1 MNQNISQIS
10 RRLMAVVGLA
20 LVLASHACAEKK
32 LAEQAPAKALEAAA
46 PNPAAQRSASASGV
60 SALDGSRE
68 NVPGWWF

>member
-10 RRLMAVVGLA
+10 QRLMAVVGLA

-32 LAEQAPAKALEAAA
+32 LAVQTPGKALKAVA
-46 PNPAAQRSASASGV
+46 PNPAAARSASASEF
-60 SALDGSRE
+60 SAAGGSRE